1 LVDAR
6 KGLNAP
12 VGQEYSEGT
21 RQMEKTNDHYL
32 KRLNRLLVWPTL
44 ILSAI
49 FVISGYGITNPG
61 LVTELTG
68 GALTRAVS
76 LKLHLALAFPIL
88 VLLTIH
94 ILIGAK
100 SALTRWGVKE
110 GILLNVFLLLV
121 GIFTMSLLALM
132 QYFIL

>member
-1 LVDAR
+1 
-6 KGLNAP
+6 
-12 VGQEYSEGT
+12 
-21 RQMEKTNDHYL
+21 MEKTNDHYL